1 MNYCIATEEMIASND
16 SKMGNIDKKNIKKEI
31 IVINVNDVQIGDN
44 SLKSSQGNVEN
55 DFMSVVPQKT
65 ESKNIEKKLS
75 LNQTKKETENM
86 IVVEQK
92 LEEDEE

>member
-1 MNYCIATEEMIASND
+1 MIASND

-31 IVINVNDVQIGDN
+31 IVINVNDVQVGDN
-44 SLKSSQGNVEN
+44 SLKSSQSNVEN
-55 DFMSVVPQKT
+55 DFMSVVPQKS
-65 ESKNIEKKLS
+65 ENKNIEKKLS
-75 LNQTKKETENM
+75 LNQAKKETENM